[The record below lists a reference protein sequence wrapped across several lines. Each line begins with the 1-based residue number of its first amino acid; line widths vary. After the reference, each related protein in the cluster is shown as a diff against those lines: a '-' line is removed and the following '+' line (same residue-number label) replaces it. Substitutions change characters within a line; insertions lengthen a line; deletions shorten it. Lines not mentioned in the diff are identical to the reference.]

1 MNQKQKMSPVVN
13 NAQIPLNF
21 KHPNRNSF
29 ENFIIGENE
38 ALIESSKTFSESN
51 ECLFYLWGEKHSGKS
66 HLLQALVNNAKGL
79 KKSIVIISSQE
90 LLSRENISI
99 LELFD
104 NILIDEVEKIAGNNT
119 AEEHLFHWI
128 NEAKQFHKKL
138 ILSSQISNK
147 DTLWKLADLRSR
159 LISGR
164 THQLIPLKRD
174 KTLKIFYREAEFRGI
189 NIDEKV
195 LSYLEKNC
203 PMNLG
208 FLMSLLNQLD
218 NVTLIKK
225 KKVTI
230 PLIKQILNSNLV

>member
-1 MNQKQKMSPVVN
+1 MNN
-13 NAQIPLNF
+13 TQIPLNF

-29 ENFIIGENE
+29 ENFIIGENQ
-38 ALIESSKTFSESN
+38 AFIKSLQSFADSN
-51 ECLFYLWGEKHSGKS
+51 ECLLYFWGEKNSGKS
-66 HLLQALVNNAKGL
+66 HLLQALVHKL
-79 KKSIVIISSQE
+79 KSQNKSIVTLSAKE
-90 LLSRENISI
+90 LFKRENISI

-104 NILIDEVEKIAGNNT
+104 FILIDEIEILAAHKN
-119 AEEHLFHWI
+119 AEEHLFNWI

-138 ILSSQISNK
+138 ILASQISNK
-147 DTLWKLADLRSR
+147 DSCWKLADLRSR
-159 LISGR
+159 LVSGR
-164 THQLIPLKRD
+164 SYQLLPLKRNE
-174 KTLKIFYREAEFRGI
+174 TIKIFHREADFRGI
-189 NIDEKV
+189 LLDEKV

-218 NVTLIKK
+218 NITLIKK

>member
-1 MNQKQKMSPVVN
+1 VN
-13 NAQIPLNF
+13 NAQLPLIF

-38 ALIESSKTFSESN
+38 ALIESLKTFSESD
-51 ECLFYLWGEKHSGKS
+51 ECLYFLWGEKTSGKS
-66 HLLQALVNNAKGL
+66 HLLQALVNYT
-79 KKSIVIISSQE
+79 KKPNNSIVIINSKE
-90 LLSRENISI
+90 LLARENISI

-104 NILIDEVEKIAGNNT
+104 TILLDEIEILAGHSIG
-119 AEEHLFHWI
+119 EEHLFNWI
-128 NEAKQFHKKL
+128 NEAKQFHKK
-138 ILSSQISNK
+138 IIISSQISNK
-147 DTLWKLADLRSR
+147 DKQWKLPDLKSR

-164 THQLIPLKRD
+164 THQLLSLKRNE
-174 KTLKIFYREAEFRGI
+174 TIKIFSREAKFIGI

-195 LSYLEKNC
+195 LSYLKLNC

-218 NVTLIKK
+218 NITLIKK